1 MIPKIDTGELE
12 FMQPLHHASIRW
24 AEHGYPSDL
33 ARWHHHDEVEIHLV
47 RQGFGQMMVGDAL
60 LPFSPGQVSMIG
72 RNVPH
77 NWISDIDVDEYLG
90 RRDVL
95 CQFRGEQIESMAS
108 SFPELLS
115 FGRLMSRSSRVIVLT
130 GESRQRVASI
140 LESMGKHGDIDR
152 FVDLMSMLAAFAQ
165 APESEWAMV
174 LDDNYV
180 PNTKF
185 DATGRINAA
194 ISYVNEHLAET
205 ITVEDVAKVVVMHPN
220 AFSRFF
226 HATSGMRF
234 SELVTRL
241 RISKACRLL
250 VSTGLNVAQ
259 IRKEVGY
266 TNAANFNRSFRKEI
280 GMTPSQYRKQ
290 HRD

>member
-33 ARWHHHDEVEIHLV
+33 ARWHHHDEVEIHLI
-47 RQGFGQMMVGDAL
+47 RQGVGQMMVGNAL

-115 FGRLMSRSSRVIVLT
+115 FGKLMSRSNRVIVLT

-152 FVDLMSMLAAFAQ
+152 FVDLMSILAAFAQ
-165 APESEWAMV
+165 APEGEWAMV

-194 ISYVNEHLAET
+194 ISYVNEHLAEA

-266 TNAANFNRSFRKEI
+266 TNAANINRSFLKEI